1 MQGRRV
7 FLSLAV
13 FFLATC
19 GLANAATIIDDFSQ
33 GGFSVAVYSNST
45 TGTVQQPVA
54 NVLGGMRYGSVAVPA
69 GGIQIEG
76 LDNVQLS
83 SFPTAGILNYESS
96 VGAEG
101 TAGLRY
107 YDDDQFI
114 GDLSGALSIQIDF
127 SLVDLGLGGPM
138 DVTVSL
144 EDGSDNNATLLQTIT
159 TAMPQS
165 LVFPFAAFSG
175 IGGLNLADLHEVDI
189 LFDPGQAADFRI
201 TQIIADVPEPT
212 ALALLA
218 LGALSSVLRRRAR

>member
-1 MQGRRV
+1 MGGRGV
-7 FLSLAV
+7 LLGAV
-13 FFLATC
+13 VLYVATC
-19 GLANAATIIDDFSQ
+19 GMANAATIIDDFSQ
-33 GGFSVAVYSNST
+33 GGFSVAVYANST

-83 SFPTAGILNYESS
+83 SFPTASILNYESS
-96 VGAEG
+96 VGADG
-101 TAGLRY
+101 TAGVRY
-107 YDDDQFI
+107 YNDDQFI
-114 GDLSGALSIQIDF
+114 GDLSGALFIQIDF

-144 EDGSDNNATLLQTIT
+144 EDGADNAAALLQTIT
-159 TAMPQS
+159 TATPQS

-175 IGGLNLADLHEVDI
+175 IGSLNLADLHEVEI
-189 LFDPGQAADFRI
+189 QFDPGQAADFRV

-218 LGALSSVLRRRAR
+218 LGALGALRRRAR